1 MPSFASHLAE
11 YLEVEGKG
19 IILMKPGVGRLRES
33 VEGEERNMNRGSR
46 CRCKQDRALGR
57 EERAAQLSTI
67 IKNKKRTLL

>member
-33 VEGEERNMNRGSR
+33 VEGEERKHEQRQQMSVQTG
-46 CRCKQDRALGR
+46 
-57 EERAAQLSTI
+57 
-67 IKNKKRTLL
+67 